1 MTTDSRESHSPIYC
15 AGLDIGGTKTLICL
29 TDENGVIQTEHKL
42 ETKLSRDPRQFF
54 LWLFVE
60 LDQLCRTYGSSL
72 AALAGIGIGL
82 PGVMNESTGILS
94 SAPALNWPYEDIR
107 AIISRYYTGVVVL
120 DNDVNMAALG
130 EQDAGAAAGAEHFMM
145 ITIGT
150 GIGGALFLNGQLYR
164 GARYSAGE
172 IGYLNLGPVANESMG
187 GHAGDKPEDSEFGPF
202 ELVVSGTGIGRQ
214 AAELVRDASAD
225 TLIRKLA
232 SGTVPEARHVF
243 EAAMQGDAAAV
254 SILNRAYDLMALTI
268 KNMLITLDLELIVLG
283 GGVVE
288 KNAGYE
294 TEIAERV
301 SRYTPRLSV
310 PIRRAKLG
318 NSAGAIG
325 AAAAAR
331 SRLTATGRSPMTL

>member
-1 MTTDSRESHSPIYC
+1 MTTDNRDTHSAVYS

-29 TDENGVIQTEHKL
+29 TDHNGAIQAEHKL

-54 LWLFVE
+54 LWLFGE
-60 LDQLCRTYGSSL
+60 LDRLCRTYGSSL
-72 AALAGIGIGL
+72 TELAGIGIGL
-82 PGVMNESTGILS
+82 PGVMNESTGIVS
-94 SAPALNWPYEDIR
+94 SAPALNWPNEDIR
-107 AIISRYYTGVVVL
+107 PIISRYYSGVVVL

-130 EQDAGAAAGAEHFMM
+130 EQAAGAAAGAEHFMM
-145 ITIGT
+145 ITVGT

-172 IGYLNLGPVANESMG
+172 IGYLNLGPGANEG
-187 GHAGDKPEDSEFGPF
+187 IDVHTGDKPEDSEFGPF
-202 ELVVSGTGIGRQ
+202 ELAVSGTGIGRQ
-214 AAELVRDASAD
+214 AAKLVQDASVT
-225 TLIRKLA
+225 TLITKLA

-243 EAAMQGDAAAV
+243 EAARQGDDAAA
-254 SILNRAYDLMALTI
+254 SILNRAYDLMAVTI
-268 KNMLITLDLELIVLG
+268 KNILITLDLELIVLG

-288 KNAGYE
+288 KNVGYE
-294 TEIAERV
+294 AEIARRI
-301 SRYTPRLSV
+301 SRYTPQTSV

-331 SRLTATGRSPMTL
+331 SRLAAAGHSPMTL